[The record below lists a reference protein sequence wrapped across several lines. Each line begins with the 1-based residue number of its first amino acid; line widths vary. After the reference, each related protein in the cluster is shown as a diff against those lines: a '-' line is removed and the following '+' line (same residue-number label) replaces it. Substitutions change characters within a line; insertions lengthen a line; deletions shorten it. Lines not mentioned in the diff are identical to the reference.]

1 MLIGEVL
8 KYTDGSN
15 FNIGKSLNKVIEDWS
30 LVCLIL
36 PVFVDKGALLAAVLG
51 SVDLEVIEVL
61 INPDSELFGAFLES
75 LHSSR

>member
-1 MLIGEVL
+1 MLIGEVV

-30 LVCLIL
+30 LVFLFL
-36 PVFVDKGALLAAVLG
+36 PVLVDKGALLAAVLG